1 MAKCDSKGFVVR
13 LDQVGKLKNDDLIA
27 ISILD
32 DLASCAKIDTKTIM
46 RDYVTGLAEGAY
58 YNAANVPEDEF
69 GCSKNKC
76 YNTGTFQGEVSAAGA
91 GEGKSVV
98 FGDFKKA
105 MDATLYAFGMV
116 TAYIYLPAGEHKV
129 SLTLAD
135 YIDDDM
141 ANSSTVDVTVYAT
154 KSADGS
160 YLYPVK
166 FDLTDLVEDKNTGTG
181 FIPSTIGTR
190 LKITIDGKNLTAGQM
205 VGVSSLAFYE
215 SIEDL
220 ELNKTVLVSCI
231 DTWGDSQSFD
241 VVEGACSTSEFD
253 PNSGTMTASITA
265 NKWSEN
271 LMYANPALHKTD
283 EQEFGVLHVV
293 TRKVMKGIGDLDGY
307 GYIQLSDMV
316 ENDCGFVYIQTPG
329 CAGNSS
335 MLTRVSAPVPV
346 MDGTTDGD
354 KFQVLTSSYNGD
366 KTMGM
371 IIVGK
376 DWIDQE
382 LNVIYRQ
389 KKTAEV
395 WAITNEFRDFHV
407 NILAPLRKKDGT
419 VEYHYYENAFMTTHA
434 NNISRSDET
443 TIELQ
448 FTIAADENGVRKKI
462 AKITEN

>member
-32 DLASCAKIDTKTIM
+32 DLASCAKIDTRTILKNG
-46 RDYVTGLAEGAY
+46 VSGLDASY
-58 YNAANVPEDEF
+58 YNAANTPEDEF

-76 YNTGTFQGEVSAAGA
+76 YNTGTYQGKVAA
-91 GEGKSVV
+91 EGTAAVI
-98 FGDFKKA
+98 GDFKKT
-105 MDATLYAFGMV
+105 MDGTLYAAGIV
-116 TAYIYLPAGEHKV
+116 TAYVLLPAGDHKV
-129 SLTLAD
+129 SLTIAD
-135 YIDDDM
+135 YTATDYS
-141 ANSSTVDVTVYAT
+141 NSDTVTVTVHAT
-154 KSADGS
+154 KSGDGS
-160 YLYPVK
+160 ELYPVK
-166 FDLTDLVEDKNTGTG
+166 FDLTDVIDPEEGNDGWT
-181 FIPSTIGTR
+181 PSTIGAK
-190 LKITIDGKNLTAGQM
+190 LKFTIDGANLKKDDL
-205 VGVSSLAFYE
+205 VGISSVAFYE
-215 SIEDL
+215 SLEDL

-253 PNSGTMTASITA
+253 PNSGSMTATITA

-271 LMYANPALHKTD
+271 LKYANPALHKTD
-283 EQEFGVLHVV
+283 EEEFGVLHVV
-293 TRKVMKGIGDLDGY
+293 TRKVMAGTGELEGY
-307 GYIQLSDMV
+307 GYVQLSDMV
-316 ENDCGFVYIQTPG
+316 EGDCGFVYIQTPG

-335 MLTRVSAPVPV
+335 ELTRVSAPVPV

-354 KFQVLTSSYNGD
+354 KFQVLTTSYNGD
-366 KTMGM
+366 ASMGQ

-376 DWIDQE
+376 DWIGQE
-382 LNVIYRQ
+382 LNIIYRQ
-389 KKTAEV
+389 KRTAEV
-395 WAITNEFRDFHV
+395 YTITNEFRDFHV

-419 VEYHYYENAFMTTHA
+419 VEWHLYENAFMTTHA

-462 AKITEN
+462 AKITES

>member
-32 DLASCAKIDTKTIM
+32 DLASCAKIDTRTI
-46 RDYVTGLAEGAY
+46 TKASNANLTSGY

-76 YNTGTFQGEVSAAGA
+76 YNTGTFQGTVTAAA
-91 GEGKSVV
+91 TDVV
-98 FGDFKKA
+98 FGDFKKT
-105 MDATLYAFGMV
+105 MDATLYAAGIV
-116 TAYIYLPAGEHKV
+116 TAYVLLPTGDHEVK
-129 SLTLAD
+129 LTLAD
-135 YIDDDM
+135 YTAADYT
-141 ANSSTVDVTVYAT
+141 NSSTTTVTVHAT
-154 KSADGS
+154 KSGNGS
-160 YLYPVK
+160 VLYPVK
-166 FDLTDLVEDKNTGTG
+166 FDLTEFTNTGDGWT
-181 FIPSTIGTR
+181 PSTVGV
-190 LKITIDGKNLTAGQM
+190 LAKVTIDGANLKADDL
-205 VGVSSLAFYE
+205 VGVSSIAFYE
-215 SIEDL
+215 SLEDL

-253 PNSGTMTASITA
+253 PNSGSMTATITA

-271 LMYANPALHKTD
+271 LRYANPALHKTD
-283 EQEFGVLHVV
+283 EEEFGVLHVV
-293 TRKVMKGIGDLDGY
+293 TRTVAAGEGELAGY
-307 GYIQLSDMV
+307 GYVQLSDMV
-316 ENDCGFVYIQTPG
+316 EGDCGFVYIQTPG

-335 MLTRVSAPVPV
+335 ELTRVSAPVPV
-346 MDGTTDGD
+346 IDGTTDGD
-354 KFQVLTSSYNGD
+354 KFQVLTTSYNGD
-366 KTMGM
+366 ASLGQ

-376 DWIDQE
+376 DWIGQE
-382 LNVIYRQ
+382 LNIIYRQ
-389 KKTAEV
+389 RKTAEV
-395 WAITNEFRDFHV
+395 YTITNEFRDFHV

-419 VEYHYYENAFMTTHA
+419 VEWHLYENAFMTTHA

>member
-32 DLASCAKIDTKTIM
+32 DLASCAKIDTRTI
-46 RDYVTGLAEGAY
+46 TKASNANLTSGY

-76 YNTGTFQGEVSAAGA
+76 YNTGTFQGTATAAA
-91 GEGKSVV
+91 TDVV
-98 FGDFKKA
+98 FGDFKKT
-105 MDATLYAFGMV
+105 MDATLYAAGIV
-116 TAYIYLPAGEHKV
+116 TAYVLLPEGDHVVK
-129 SLTLAD
+129 LTLAD
-135 YIDDDM
+135 YTAADYT
-141 ANSSTVDVTVYAT
+141 NSSTSTVTVHAT
-154 KSADGS
+154 KSGNGS
-160 YLYPVK
+160 VLYPVK
-166 FDLTDLVEDKNTGTG
+166 FDLTDFTNTGDGWT
-181 FIPSTIGTR
+181 PSTVGV
-190 LKITIDGKNLTAGQM
+190 LAKVTIDGTNIKADDL
-205 VGVSSLAFYE
+205 VGVSSIAFYE
-215 SIEDL
+215 SLEDL

-231 DTWGDSQSFD
+231 DTWGDNQSFD

-253 PNSGTMTASITA
+253 PNSGSMTATITA

-271 LMYANPALHKTD
+271 LRYANPALHKTD
-283 EQEFGVLHVV
+283 EEEFGVLHVV
-293 TRKVMKGIGDLDGY
+293 TRTVQAGEGELAGY
-307 GYIQLSDMV
+307 GYVQLSDMV
-316 ENDCGFVYIQTPG
+316 EGDCGFVYIQTPG

-335 MLTRVSAPVPV
+335 ELTRVSAPVPV
-346 MDGTTDGD
+346 IDGTTDGD
-354 KFQVLTSSYNGD
+354 KFQVLTTSYNGD
-366 KTMGM
+366 ASLGQ

-376 DWIDQE
+376 DWIGQE
-382 LNVIYRQ
+382 LNIIYRQ
-389 KKTAEV
+389 RKTAEV
-395 WAITNEFRDFHV
+395 YTITNEFRDFHV

-419 VEYHYYENAFMTTHA
+419 VEWHLYENAFMTTHA